1 MTLVDSLNCS
11 GIIIVC
17 LFILHPLEF
26 FRRRAEA
33 DGKYQRQ
40 RRGRHE
46 KCNYER
52 CRNVAIHLDWNLADS
67 LRAV

>member
-11 GIIIVC
+11 GVIIC

-33 DGKYQRQ
+33 DGKYQS
-40 RRGRHE
+40 RGRQE
-46 KCNYER
+46 QCNYER
-52 CRNVAIHLDWNLADS
+52 CRNVANHIDWNSADS
-67 LRAV
+67 LHAV